1 MVQEPTM
8 VQPVVQQFD
17 AQQFEIHEDRSMT
30 VAINTK
36 KKVEIPDTSN
46 LALVVPEDKEN
57 ANQFMVPVAAPP
69 QVFSDVQLKCGRLH
83 IQLRVLKLKRIKF
96 TNVFFML
103 FQL

>member
-36 KKVEIPDTSN
+36 RKAEVPDANS

-57 ANQFMVPVAAPP
+57 ANQFIVPGAAPP
-69 QVFSDVQLKCGRLH
+69 QV
-83 IQLRVLKLKRIKF
+83 
-96 TNVFFML
+96 
-103 FQL
+103 